1 MKRKLAATAAT
12 AALAVASPATA
23 AKPAAH
29 GRAPASGGKPRVSR
43 LADPQRAAVQ
53 QSLEVMRRDERRQH
67 RRQLASALAAQMP
80 RAGAVAVERGLAAAE
95 ADPAHIAASV
105 ARTTGASE
113 RQVDAAFEAMAR
125 HARDA
130 RLRSLAR

>member
-12 AALAVASPATA
+12 AALAVAAPATA
-23 AKPAAH
+23 AKPAS
-29 GRAPASGGKPRVSR
+29 GRSPANGGKSRTSR
-43 LADPQRAAVQ
+43 LAEPQRAAVQ
-53 QSLEVMRRDERRQH
+53 QSLEVMRREEQRLH

-80 RAGAVAVERGLAAAE
+80 RAGTVAVERGLAAAD
-95 ADPAHIAASV
+95 ADPAGIAASV

-130 RLRSLAR
+130 QLRSRAR